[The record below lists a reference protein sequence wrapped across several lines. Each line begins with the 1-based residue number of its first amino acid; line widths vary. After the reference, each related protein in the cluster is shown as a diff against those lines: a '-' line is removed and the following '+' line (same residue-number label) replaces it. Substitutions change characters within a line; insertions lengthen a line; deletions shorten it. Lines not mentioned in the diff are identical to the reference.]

1 MNWGFSAQC
10 LASLSTLS
18 LPWMF
23 VCALTLLLLL
33 LLLLLF
39 ESLMAC
45 MMCAIKSLFGQLL

>member
-10 LASLSTLS
+10 LPSLSTLS
-18 LPWMF
+18 LPQMF
-23 VCALTLLLLL
+23 VCALTFLMLLLW
-33 LLLLLF
+33 F